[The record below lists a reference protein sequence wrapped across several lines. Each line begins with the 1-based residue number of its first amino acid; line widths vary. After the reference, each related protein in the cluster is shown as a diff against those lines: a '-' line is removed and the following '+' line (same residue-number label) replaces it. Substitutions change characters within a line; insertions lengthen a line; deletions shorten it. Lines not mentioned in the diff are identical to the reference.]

1 MKKILCVVGTRP
13 EVIKMAPVIK
23 YLQHDAAFDIRLA
36 STSQH
41 RQMLDQMLA
50 TFELVPDID
59 LDLMK
64 EGQTLPQLTARLPV
78 PLDDLLGHE
87 KPDLVLA
94 QGDTTT
100 VSMVG
105 LACFYRHIPL
115 GHIEAG
121 LRSGNFYYPFPE
133 EMNRVLVSRLTS
145 LHFAP
150 TEEAKSNLLKEGY
163 QAERIIVTGN
173 TVIDALY
180 AILKNNLPLDPRI
193 DTSKRLILVTAHRRE
208 NFGDNLIAICESI
221 RQIVERHS
229 DVQVLYPVHPNPH
242 VLRTVHKLLGNIPS
256 VILSEPLDYASF
268 VTAMKRAYLI
278 LSDSGGVQE
287 EAPALGVPV
296 LILREQTERPEGVLS
311 GVARIVGTNP
321 KTILHWVDRLLN
333 DDEVYRQMVLKKGSP
348 YGDGKASQRIAEAIQ
363 TFLGSQDTKKR
374 TETIIDSCT
383 AHVVPD
389 ELSNL

>member
-1 MKKILCVVGTRP
+1 VKKILCVVGTRP

-23 YLQHDAAFDIRLA
+23 YLQHDAVFDIRLA

-50 TFELVPDID
+50 TFDLVPDID

-78 PLDDLLGHE
+78 PLDDLLGYE

-100 VSMVG
+100 VCMVG
-105 LACFYRHIPL
+105 LACFYRHTPL

-133 EMNRVLVSRLTS
+133 EMNRVLVSRLAS

-180 AILKNNLPLDPRI
+180 AILKKNLPLDPRI

-208 NFGDNLIAICESI
+208 NFGDNLNAICESI

-229 DVQVLYPVHPNPH
+229 DVRVLYPVHPNPH
-242 VLRTVHKLLGNIPS
+242 VLHTVHKLLGNIPS
-256 VILSEPLDYASF
+256 VILSEPLDYPSF
-268 VTAMKRAYLI
+268 VTAMKHAYLI

-296 LILREQTERPEGVLS
+296 LVLREQTERPEGVLI

-363 TFLGSQDTKKR
+363 TFLGSQ
-374 TETIIDSCT
+374 
-383 AHVVPD
+383 
-389 ELSNL
+389 ELSSCLSASCLPTGVDGLARPVVG